1 MSKFSGRCDL
11 YDTLIMIGDVKDF
24 SKVHIFI
31 NDNPIELRIDSQKD
45 LIPYYACI
53 PSVSVYS
60 NGEYFIR
67 IGGEVCFLAEE
78 RCFYKYVL
86 YEEMIENGYDKNIAY
101 KWCYGLEKFIE
112 KLKSEGE

>member
-1 MSKFSGRCDL
+1 MSVFSGRCDL
-11 YDTLIMIGDVKDF
+11 YDTLIIIGEVEDF

-53 PSVSVYS
+53 SSISAYD

-67 IGGEVCFLAEE
+67 ISGEPCFLEE
-78 RCFYKYVL
+78 ESDYRKDIL
-86 YEEMIENGYDKNIAY
+86 YEEMVKNGYDKNTAY
-101 KWCYGLEKFIE
+101 KRCYGWKRFVE